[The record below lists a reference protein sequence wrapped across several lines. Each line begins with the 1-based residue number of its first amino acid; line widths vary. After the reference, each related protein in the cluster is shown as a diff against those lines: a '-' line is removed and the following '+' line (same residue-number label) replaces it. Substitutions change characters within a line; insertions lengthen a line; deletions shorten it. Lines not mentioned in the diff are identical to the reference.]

1 MVQNLARLI
10 LNHLVI
16 SKVVEKLKTLFFLEI
31 CQTGPVTNSLHCS
44 RFLNVTQRSRCVTSK
59 KRLREEDDVTNLG
72 GHGTL
77 RYCGIEL
84 FFSSGISVILIFNVW
99 YCVITQPCGM
109 RFFILLANDIW

>member
-16 SKVVEKLKTLFFLEI
+16 SKVVKKLKTLFFLEI

-77 RYCGIEL
+77 GTDR
-84 FFSSGISVILIFNVW
+84 
-99 YCVITQPCGM
+99 
-109 RFFILLANDIW
+109 LLRPRGGGGFQKRVVLQN